1 MAGVMVLS
9 GAQEREALGFGQS
22 AGSAATGPASWPPP
36 QPPALAKHARPGQ
49 PGPCP
54 RWSSLQ
60 SLLPSLQGLLLQETP
75 LFPGPGPCLLVV
87 VGVPS
92 HFCPGL
98 RPTVVCPP
106 HRWAMFTHVIP
117 WPRSNLGAR

>member
-1 MAGVMVLS
+1 MWPGVMVLS

-54 RWSSLQ
+54 HWSSLQ
-60 SLLPSLQGLLLQETP
+60 SLPPSLQGPLLQETP
-75 LFPGPGPCLLVV
+75 LSPRPRALPIGRCWGPISSL
-87 VGVPS
+87 
-92 HFCPGL
+92 
-98 RPTVVCPP
+98 
-106 HRWAMFTHVIP
+106 P
-117 WPRSNLGAR
+117 WPQAHRGLPTTQVGHVHTCDPLAQE